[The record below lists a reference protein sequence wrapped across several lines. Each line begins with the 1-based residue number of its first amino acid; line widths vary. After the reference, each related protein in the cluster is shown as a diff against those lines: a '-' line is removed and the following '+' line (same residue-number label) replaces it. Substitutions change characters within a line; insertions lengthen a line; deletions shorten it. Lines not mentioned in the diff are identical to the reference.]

1 VRNDAR
7 AILGWNLS
15 NLPTNIAPASSQR
28 GSRSLS
34 DGATCAEILLS
45 TQASFVE
52 AQRAAMKGNKEV
64 IDALNFALKLELGAV
79 NQYWL
84 HYRRLDDWGYTKI
97 AKKEREE
104 SIEEMHHA
112 DKLITRIIFL
122 EGFPKMQE
130 IAPLMIGE
138 NLKEVLECDLKGEYI
153 AQEFYT
159 KARELCRQHKDY
171 VSMDLFEELLKD
183 EEGHIDFIE
192 TQLDLL
198 KSIGIQN
205 YGQLQAD
212 SADKVEGHAD

>member
-1 VRNDAR
+1 
-7 AILGWNLS
+7 
-15 NLPTNIAPASSQR
+15 
-28 GSRSLS
+28 
-34 DGATCAEILLS
+34 
-45 TQASFVE
+45 
-52 AQRAAMKGNKEV
+52 MKGEKQV
-64 IDALNFALKLELGAV
+64 IERLNEALFLELGAV
-79 NQYWL
+79 NQYWV
-84 HYRRLDDWGYTKI
+84 HFRLLEDWGYTKL
-97 AKKEREE
+97 AKKERAE

-130 IAPLMIGE
+130 IAPMMIGE

-198 KSIGIQN
+198 KNIGIQN
-205 YGQLQAD
+205 YGQLQAA